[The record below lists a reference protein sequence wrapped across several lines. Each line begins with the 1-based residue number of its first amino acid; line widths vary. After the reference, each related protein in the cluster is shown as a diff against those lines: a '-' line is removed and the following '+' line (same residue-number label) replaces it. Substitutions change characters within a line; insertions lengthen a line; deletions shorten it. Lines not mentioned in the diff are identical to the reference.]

1 MRNLH
6 LTFDWH
12 SKGQKQG
19 EDFAKFCG
27 LLIIYGLYK
36 SIQNILPFPVDDV
49 DSATIPL
56 AVVLLVVATTKIV
69 LEYIK

>member
-1 MRNLH
+1 MPK
-6 LTFDWH
+6 FDFQ
-12 SKGQKQG
+12 S

-27 LLIIYGLYK
+27 LLIIYELYK
-36 SIQNILPFPVDDV
+36 SIQNILPFPVDGV
-49 DSATIPL
+49 DSASIPL